1 MATGPLIRASDL
13 TKTYRVVK
21 RRPGFFG
28 GLKTLFS
35 AEHQEIRAVDSISFE
50 IERGELVGY
59 LGPNGAGKSTT
70 IKMLTGVL
78 HPTDGEVVVD
88 GLVPYKERGR
98 NAKKIG
104 VVFGQREQLMW
115 DLPAR
120 DTYQLLRRM
129 YSISTD
135 RYEANLALFTE
146 LLELQ
151 DLLDIPVR
159 QLSLGQRMRCE
170 LVVPMLHDPEVL
182 YLDEPTI
189 GLDVVAKHRIREFI
203 LQMNRERGTTVL
215 LTTHDLS
222 DIERL
227 CRRVMI
233 IDKGRIMYDGPLSEI
248 RSRYGGSRRLVFTP
262 QDGSSVDGVEDQ
274 VRAIADEATVS
285 FGEDRAVAISFD
297 PRRVSASEITKQI
310 VNNYDVKDL
319 SVEEADIET
328 IVRDI
333 YERGQVG

>member
-1 MATGPLIRASDL
+1 M
-13 TKTYRVVK
+13 
-21 RRPGFFG
+21 
-28 GLKTLFS
+28 
-35 AEHQEIRAVDSISFE
+35 
-50 IERGELVGY
+50 GY

-88 GLVPYKERGR
+88 GLLPYRDRGR
-98 NAKKIG
+98 NAKNIG

-115 DLPAR
+115 DLPAS

-129 YSISTD
+129 YSIPQD
-135 RYEANLALFTE
+135 RYDSSLALFTE
-146 LLELQ
+146 LLELS

-170 LVVPMLHDPEVL
+170 LVVPMLHDPEVI

-189 GLDVVAKHRIREFI
+189 GLDVVSKHRIREFI
-203 LQMNRERGTTVL
+203 VEMNRERGTTVL

-233 IDKGRIMYDGPLSEI
+233 IDKGRIIYDGQLSEI
-248 RSRYGGSRRLVFTP
+248 RSLYGGSRSLVFTP
-262 QDGSSVDGVEDQ
+262 QDGSSVVGVEGLVGSLSDK
-274 VRAIADEATVS
+274 ASVS
-285 FGEDRAVAISFD
+285 FREDGAVAISFD
-297 PRRVSASEITKQI
+297 AREVSASELTKMI
-310 VNNYDVKDL
+310 VNTYDVTDL
-319 SVEEADIET
+319 SVEETDIET